1 MLEPCGGFIDKYGY
15 PFCRGRIFDTV
26 ELMTGQYDY
35 QKRYS
40 GQQVL
45 AMMIRSPKIIGRV
58 VVLTVVSLPTMKRLI
73 YVGDSVLRGS
83 KIYCIPESDVYH
95 VGGGTLPKGNPMK
108 TYLNFRNNLTMLYKN
123 LPDNELKHVMRVR
136 WFLDY
141 LAAFET
147 LILNR
152 NFADFKAIFKA
163 RRAFKN
169 WIDDFASDREDI
181 KLSTNVDEI
190 PERCSFP
197 YYGNIISMEKKF
209 SRIYFVIIRMSNH
222 EL

>member
-1 MLEPCGGFIDKYGY
+1 
-15 PFCRGRIFDTV
+15 
-26 ELMTGQYDY
+26 
-35 QKRYS
+35 
-40 GQQVL
+40 
-45 AMMIRSPKIIGRV
+45 
-58 VVLTVVSLPTMKRLI
+58 
-73 YVGDSVLRGS
+73 
-83 KIYCIPESDVYH
+83 
-95 VGGGTLPKGNPMK
+95 
-108 TYLNFRNNLTMLYKN
+108 MLYKN

-190 PERCSFP
+190 PERC
-197 YYGNIISMEKKF
+197 KF
-209 SRIYFVIIRMSNH
+209 SILWKYYFNGKKIFSDLFCDNKD
-222 EL
+222 E